1 VALPGYNAL
10 ISCATGASETYTP
23 LDGISQFSVSD
34 QTDQID
40 ITDFTDSNL
49 RRRLSTMRDI
59 TISMSGQLES
69 TSSAW
74 QRVKACYDAQSVVYI
89 RIQTTA
95 TRGYTYA
102 MLAESFEISATVDGS
117 VDLSVNL
124 NHEGTVD
131 PISFGGGF

>member
-1 VALPGYNAL
+1 V
-10 ISCATGASETYTP
+10 P
-23 LDGISQFSVSD
+23 LDGISQFSISD
-34 QTDQID
+34 STDQID
-40 ITDFTDSNL
+40 ITDMSDSNL

-74 QRVKACYDAQSVVYI
+74 QALKACYDAQSVVYI

-102 MLAESFEISATVDGS
+102 MLAESFEISASVDGA